1 METFADVNISEIGN
15 LTDVN
20 ELFELQHENDD
31 TDFYVSKKKYHF
43 HNEELDFDYH
53 YTLRVLDLYEWTGE
67 ESQKGKLG
75 FELKIVPTVEFISK
89 EYLKGLKTCMCIEDY
104 PDEDITMYD
113 LSDYG
118 TGVEIGYQ
126 EIKDV
131 NSWNDPKI
139 TEELNFI
146 ATCMPFIEAKGE
158 EYYFD
163 NTWNKIGNDGWD
175 SLKHEILDEPLFY

>member
-1 METFADVNISEIGN
+1 MKAFADVNISEIGN

-31 TDFYVSKKKYHF
+31 IDFYVSKKKYHF

-53 YTLRVLDLYEWTGE
+53 YTLQVFDLYEFTGE

-75 FELKIVPTVEFISK
+75 FELKIIPTVEYISK
-89 EYLKGLKTCMCIEDY
+89 EYLKGLKVCLCMEDY
-104 PDEDITMYD
+104 TDDQVTMYD
-113 LSDYG
+113 LSEYG
-118 TGVEIGYQ
+118 AGVTIGYQ
-126 EIKDV
+126 EVKDV
-131 NSWNDPKI
+131 KSWNDPKI

-158 EYYFD
+158 EYYF
-163 NTWNKIGNDGWD
+163 NMEWNMVHNDGWD
-175 SLKHEILDEPLFY
+175 SLNEEINNISFR